1 MSSFRGQSNNQPCP
15 SKKGSDSA
23 KCSAMSSVASGWYA
37 RLDHVCPN
45 RVEQLEKWLDSWE
58 EAVLHRLPIAA
69 TMPGSW
75 PTLPAGLISDP
86 GAVLEHL
93 LARYEAVSDGR
104 SPRGAYST
112 PDRLV
117 RAVLADELKGHSK
130 TTKEPPATLSLAAMP
145 PGFRAYAEKLNQ
157 TALSSSEEVSEGAI
171 QAGEVTRTG
180 IPLPISD
187 PAVAGGVVPGRLFRI
202 HVSRCEGLSPEQAR
216 EDTLRLLCGLQ
227 MADPSRIAVTCARR
241 RILLVLAR
249 SGLVDL
255 QGEGDIGRIGRKEVE
270 EILDTGVRQIDALRD
285 DWPWQEAP
293 RLLVSRPPWLRIKD
307 RFRGHPE
314 GSLMRKELSK
324 SLRNTAEADGS
335 KRFSALRGN
344 VNLYRLFIERAIQL
358 VREGGKVRM
367 IVPDTVLREKSSVAL
382 RKMIVEQNQWIS
394 SWSFPEP
401 QRIFPGTSQGVSV
414 IGIEV
419 GGRTEMMTSF
429 GPLRADDISIKT
441 GLDSSSPFT
450 EMERGPW
457 SVWTDMT
464 WAVPRMPRDRFS
476 RRAVVKAIDD
486 LADQPRLG
494 EEGNWL
500 NPSDEPIRVRV
511 GEVDQSKW
519 SSDIQSWGEDSD
531 GVPFIRGSHF
541 LLEDGRVSIRHP
553 AYNDNIEEG
562 VTERMHALWTGS
574 IEAKGVSRV
583 ACQAIVNAQ
592 KERRLR
598 WAVVPPDCVL
608 GNSVNYLE
616 LPEAVL
622 DGLAEEH
629 GGVDQGLLSL
639 AEQLNSGA
647 LDLWSRAW
655 AANNNV
661 NNYEIERLPLPHPST
676 DGTLNYELRQ

>member
-1 MSSFRGQSNNQPCP
+1 
-15 SKKGSDSA
+15 
-23 KCSAMSSVASGWYA
+23 MSSVASGWYA
-37 RLDHVCPN
+37 RLDHVCPD
-45 RVEQLEKWLDSWE
+45 RVEQLKMWLDSWE

-69 TMPGSW
+69 TMPGTW

-93 LARYEAVSDGR
+93 LSRYEAVSDGR

-112 PDRLV
+112 PNRLV
-117 RAVLADELKGHSK
+117 RAVLADELKGRSK
-130 TTKEPPATLSLAAMP
+130 RTREPPATLSLAAMP

-157 TALSSSEEVSEGAI
+157 NALSGSEEASEGAI
-171 QAGEVTRTG
+171 ERGEVTRTG
-180 IPLPISD
+180 IPLPIAD
-187 PAVAGGVVPGRLFRI
+187 PAVAGGVVPSRIIRI
-202 HVSRCEGLSPEQAR
+202 HVSRREELSPEEAR
-216 EDTLRLLCGLQ
+216 EDTLRLLRGLQ
-227 MADPSRIAVTCARR
+227 MAAPSGIAVTCTRR
-241 RILLVLAR
+241 RVLLVLAH

-255 QGEGDIGRIGRKEVE
+255 KGDGDLQRIGRQEAEKILETSVREV
-270 EILDTGVRQIDALRD
+270 DALRD
-285 DWPWQEAP
+285 DWPWKEAP
-293 RLLVSRPPWLRIKD
+293 QLLISRPPWLRIKD
-307 RFRGHPE
+307 RFRGHPD
-314 GSLMRKELSK
+314 GSRMRKELSR
-324 SLRNTAEADGS
+324 SLRDTTETDGS
-335 KRFSALRGN
+335 RRFSALRGN

-382 RKMIVEQNQWIS
+382 RKMIVEHNQWVS

-414 IGIEV
+414 IGVEV
-419 GGRTEMMTSF
+419 GGKTEMMMSF
-429 GPLRADDISIKT
+429 GPLQADDLSIKT
-441 GLDSSSPFT
+441 GLDSSSPFI

-464 WAVPRMPRDRFS
+464 WAVPRMPRDPFS
-476 RRAVVKAIDD
+476 RRAVLKAIDD

-500 NPSDEPIRVRV
+500 NPSEEPIRVRV

-519 SSDIQSWGEDSD
+519 SSDINSWGEAAD

-541 LLEDGRVSIRHP
+541 LLEEGRVSIRHP
-553 AYNDNIEEG
+553 AYDASIEEDAI
-562 VTERMHALWTGS
+562 ERVHALWTGP

-616 LPEAVL
+616 LPEVVL

-629 GGVDQGLLSL
+629 GGVDQGLLAL
-639 AEQLNSGA
+639 AEQLNSEV

-661 NNYEIERLPLPHPST
+661 NNYEIERLPLPPPST

>member
-1 MSSFRGQSNNQPCP
+1 
-15 SKKGSDSA
+15 
-23 KCSAMSSVASGWYA
+23 
-37 RLDHVCPN
+37 
-45 RVEQLEKWLDSWE
+45 
-58 EAVLHRLPIAA
+58 
-69 TMPGSW
+69 
-75 PTLPAGLISDP
+75 
-86 GAVLEHL
+86 
-93 LARYEAVSDGR
+93 
-104 SPRGAYST
+104 
-112 PDRLV
+112 
-117 RAVLADELKGHSK
+117 
-130 TTKEPPATLSLAAMP
+130 
-145 PGFRAYAEKLNQ
+145 
-157 TALSSSEEVSEGAI
+157 
-171 QAGEVTRTG
+171 
-180 IPLPISD
+180 
-187 PAVAGGVVPGRLFRI
+187 
-202 HVSRCEGLSPEQAR
+202 
-216 EDTLRLLCGLQ
+216 
-227 MADPSRIAVTCARR
+227 
-241 RILLVLAR
+241 
-249 SGLVDL
+249 
-255 QGEGDIGRIGRKEVE
+255 
-270 EILDTGVRQIDALRD
+270 
-285 DWPWQEAP
+285 
-293 RLLVSRPPWLRIKD
+293 
-307 RFRGHPE
+307 
-314 GSLMRKELSK
+314 
-324 SLRNTAEADGS
+324 
-335 KRFSALRGN
+335 
-344 VNLYRLFIERAIQL
+344 
-358 VREGGKVRM
+358 M

-414 IGIEV
+414 IGVEV
-419 GGRTEMMTSF
+419 GGKTEMMTSF
-429 GPLRADDISIKT
+429 GPLQAEDISTKS
-441 GLDSSSPFT
+441 GLDSSSPFI

-464 WAVPRMPRDRFS
+464 WAVPRMPRDDFS
-476 RRAVVKAIDD
+476 RRAVLKAIGD

-519 SSDIQSWGEDSD
+519 SSDIEAWGEDSD

-553 AYNDNIEEG
+553 AYDASIEEFA
-562 VTERMHALWTGS
+562 TERTHALWSGS

-616 LPEAVL
+616 LPEVVL

-639 AEQLNSGA
+639 AEQLNSDA

-661 NNYEIERLPLPHPST
+661 NNYEIERLPLPQPST

>member
-1 MSSFRGQSNNQPCP
+1 
-15 SKKGSDSA
+15 
-23 KCSAMSSVASGWYA
+23 MSSVASGWYA
-37 RLDHVCPN
+37 RLDHVCPD
-45 RVEQLEKWLDSWE
+45 RVEQLERWLDSWE
-58 EAVLHRLPIAA
+58 EAVLHKLPIAA

-93 LARYEAVSDGR
+93 LARHEAVSDGR

-112 PDRLV
+112 PDRMV
-117 RAVLADELKGHSK
+117 RAVLADELKDHSK
-130 TTKEPPATLSLAAMP
+130 STKEPPATLSLAAMP

-157 TALSSSEEVSEGAI
+157 TALSGSEEASEGAI
-171 QAGEVTRTG
+171 HAGEITRTG
-180 IPLPISD
+180 VPIPFCD
-187 PAVAGGVVPGRLFRI
+187 PAVAGGVVPSSLLRI
-202 HVSRCEGLSPEQAR
+202 HTSRCEDLTMEQAR
-216 EDTLRLLCGLQ
+216 EDTLRLLRGLQ
-227 MADPSRIAVTCARR
+227 ISDPSRIAVVCARR

-255 QGEGDIGRIGRKEVE
+255 QGDGDNQRIGRKEVE
-270 EILDTGVRQIDALRD
+270 EILETNVVQVDALRD
-285 DWPWQEAP
+285 NWPWQEAP

-314 GSLMRKELSK
+314 GSELRKKLSR
-324 SLRNTAEADGS
+324 SLRDTTEIDGS
-335 KRFSALRGN
+335 KRFTALRGN
-344 VNLYRLFIERAIQL
+344 VNLYRLYIERSLQL
-358 VREGGKVRM
+358 VRDGGKIRI

-382 RKMIVEQNQWIS
+382 RKMIVEQNQWVS
-394 SWSFPEP
+394 SWWFPEP
-401 QRIFPGTSQGVSV
+401 QRIFPGTSQGVCV
-414 IGIEV
+414 IGVEV
-419 GGRTEMMTSF
+419 GGKTEMMTSF
-429 GPLRADDISIKT
+429 GPLRTDDISTKT
-441 GLDSSSPFT
+441 GLDNSSPFI

-464 WAVPRMPRDRFS
+464 WAVPRMPRDDFS
-476 RRAVVKAIDD
+476 RRAVLKAIGD

-500 NPSDEPIRVRV
+500 NPSDDPIRVRV
-511 GEVDQSKW
+511 GEIDQSKW
-519 SSDIQSWGEDSD
+519 STDIDSWNEDSD

-541 LLEDGRVSIRHP
+541 LLEEGRVSIHHP
-553 AYNDNIEEG
+553 AYDASIEDG
-562 VTERMHALWTGS
+562 ATERAHALWSGS

-616 LPEAVL
+616 LPEVVL

-639 AEQLNSGA
+639 AEQLNSDA

-661 NNYEIERLPLPHPST
+661 NNYEIERLPLPPPST
-676 DGTLNYELRQ
+676 DGALNYELRQ

>member
-1 MSSFRGQSNNQPCP
+1 
-15 SKKGSDSA
+15 
-23 KCSAMSSVASGWYA
+23 MSSVASGWYA

-45 RVEQLEKWLDSWE
+45 RVKQLEKWLDSWE
-58 EAVLHRLPIAA
+58 EAVLHKLPIAA
-69 TMPGSW
+69 TMPSSW

-93 LARYEAVSDGR
+93 LARHEADSDGR

-117 RAVLADELKGHSK
+117 RAVLADELKGLLKSV
-130 TTKEPPATLSLAAMP
+130 KEPPATLSLAAMP

-157 TALSSSEEVSEGAI
+157 TVLSGSEEASEGAI
-171 QAGEVTRTG
+171 HAGEVTRTG
-180 IPLPISD
+180 IPIPFSD
-187 PAVAGGVVPGRLFRI
+187 PAVAGGVVPSRLLRI
-202 HVSRCEGLSPEQAR
+202 HVSRCGDLPAEQVR
-216 EDTLRLLCGLQ
+216 EDTLRLLRGLQ
-227 MADPSRIAVTCARR
+227 MADPSQIAVNCARR

-255 QGEGDIGRIGRKEVE
+255 EGDGDFQRIGRKEVS
-270 EILDTGVRQIDALRD
+270 EILESSVRQVDALRD
-285 DWPWQEAP
+285 DWPWQESP
-293 RLLVSRPPWLRIKD
+293 RLIVSRPPWLRIKD

-314 GSLMRKELSK
+314 GSKMRRKLSR
-324 SLRNTAEADGS
+324 SLRNTTEIDGS

-344 VNLYRLFIERAIQL
+344 VNLYRLYIERSLQL
-358 VREGGKVRM
+358 VTEGGRVRM

-414 IGIEV
+414 IGVEV
-419 GGRTEMMTSF
+419 GGKTEMMTSF
-429 GPLRADDISIKT
+429 GPLQVEDISTKS
-441 GLDSSSPFT
+441 GLDSSSPFI

-464 WAVPRMPRDRFS
+464 WAVPRMPRDDFS
-476 RRAVVKAIDD
+476 RRAVLKAIGN

-519 SSDIQSWGEDSD
+519 SSDIDRWGMDSD

-541 LLEDGRVSIRHP
+541 LLEGGSVSIRHP
-553 AYNDNIEEG
+553 AYEASINDNA
-562 VTERMHALWTGS
+562 TERAHALWKGS

-639 AEQLNSGA
+639 AEQLNSDA

-661 NNYEIERLPLPHPST
+661 NNYEIERLPLPPPST

>member
-1 MSSFRGQSNNQPCP
+1 
-15 SKKGSDSA
+15 
-23 KCSAMSSVASGWYA
+23 MSSVASGWYA

-45 RVEQLEKWLDSWE
+45 RVEQLERWLDSWE
-58 EAVLHRLPIAA
+58 EAVIHKLPIAA

-117 RAVLADELKGHSK
+117 RAVLADELRGHSK
-130 TTKEPPATLSLAAMP
+130 SNKEPPATLSLAAMP
-145 PGFRAYAEKLNQ
+145 PGFRAYAEKLNRS
-157 TALSSSEEVSEGAI
+157 ALSGSEDASEGAI
-171 QAGEVTRTG
+171 QAGEITRTG
-180 IPLPISD
+180 IPIPFSD
-187 PAVAGGVVPGRLFRI
+187 PAVAGGVVPGCLFKI
-202 HVSRCEGLSPEQAR
+202 HVSRCEDLSPEQAR
-216 EDTLRLLCGLQ
+216 EDTLRLLRGLQ
-227 MADPSRIAVTCARR
+227 MADSSQIAVTCARR

-255 QGEGDIGRIGRKEVE
+255 QGDGGFERIGRKEAE
-270 EILDTGVRQIDALRD
+270 EILEGSVKHVDALRE
-285 DWPWQEAP
+285 DWPWQEDS

-314 GSLMRKELSK
+314 GSELRKKLSK
-324 SLRNTAEADGS
+324 SLRNTSEADGR

-344 VNLYRLFIERAIQL
+344 VNLYRLYIERAIQL
-358 VREGGKVRM
+358 VMEGGKVRM
-367 IVPDTVLREKSSVAL
+367 IVPNTVLREKSSVAL
-382 RKMIVEQNQWIS
+382 RKMIVEQNQWLS
-394 SWSFPEP
+394 SWSFPES

-419 GGRTEMMTSF
+419 GGKTEMMTSF
-429 GPLRADDISIKT
+429 GPLRADDISTKS
-441 GLDSSSPFT
+441 GLDNSSPFI

-464 WAVPRMPRDRFS
+464 WAVPRMPRDEFS
-476 RRAVVKAIDD
+476 RRAVLKAIGD

-519 SSDIQSWGEDSD
+519 SSDIEGWGEDSD

-541 LLEDGRVSIRHP
+541 LLEEGKISIRHP
-553 AYNDNIEEG
+553 AYDASIEDDA
-562 VTERMHALWTGS
+562 VERGHALWTGA

-583 ACQAIVNAQ
+583 ACQAIVNAE

-616 LPEAVL
+616 LPEVVL

-639 AEQLNSGA
+639 AEQLNSDA

-661 NNYEIERLPLPHPST
+661 NNYEIERLPLPPPST

>member
-1 MSSFRGQSNNQPCP
+1 M
-15 SKKGSDSA
+15 
-23 KCSAMSSVASGWYA
+23 
-37 RLDHVCPN
+37 
-45 RVEQLEKWLDSWE
+45 WLDSWE

-69 TMPGSW
+69 TMPGTW

-93 LARYEAVSDGR
+93 LSRYEAVSDGR

-112 PDRLV
+112 PNRLV
-117 RAVLADELKGHSK
+117 HAVLADELKGRAK
-130 TTKEPPATLSLAAMP
+130 RTREPPATLSLAAMP

-157 TALSSSEEVSEGAI
+157 NALSGTEEASAGAI
-171 QAGEVTRTG
+171 ERGEVTRTG
-180 IPLPISD
+180 IPLPLAD
-187 PAVAGGVVPGRLFRI
+187 PAVAGGVVPSRIIRI
-202 HVSRCEGLSPEQAR
+202 HNSRREEMSPEEAR
-216 EDTLRLLCGLQ
+216 GDTLRLLRGLQ
-227 MADPSRIAVTCARR
+227 MAAPSGIAVTCARR
-241 RILLVLAR
+241 RVLLVLAH

-255 QGEGDIGRIGRKEVE
+255 EGDGDLERIGRQEAE
-270 EILDTGVRQIDALRD
+270 EILETSVREVDALRD
-285 DWPWQEAP
+285 DWPWKEAP
-293 RLLVSRPPWLRIKD
+293 RLLISRPPWLRIKD
-307 RFRGHPE
+307 RFRGHPD
-314 GSLMRKELSK
+314 GSRMRKELSR
-324 SLRNTAEADGS
+324 SLRDTTETDGAR
-335 KRFSALRGN
+335 RFSALRGN

-382 RKMIVEQNQWIS
+382 RKMIVEHNQWVS

-419 GGRTEMMTSF
+419 GGKTEMMMSF
-429 GPLRADDISIKT
+429 DPLQSDDISTKT
-441 GLDSSSPFT
+441 GLDSSSPFI

-464 WAVPRMPRDRFS
+464 WAVPRMPRDPFS
-476 RRAVVKAIDD
+476 RRAILKAIDD

-500 NPSDEPIRVRV
+500 NPSEEPIRVRV

-519 SSDIQSWGEDSD
+519 SSDINSWGEDAD

-541 LLEDGRVSIRHP
+541 LLEEGRVSIRHP
-553 AYNDNIEEG
+553 AYDDSIEEG
-562 VTERMHALWTGS
+562 AIERVRALWAGS

-616 LPEAVL
+616 LPEVVL
-622 DGLAEEH
+622 DSLAEEH
-629 GGVDQGLLSL
+629 GGVDQGLLAL
-639 AEQLNSGA
+639 AEQLNSDV

-661 NNYEIERLPLPHPST
+661 NNYEIERLPLPPPST

>member
-1 MSSFRGQSNNQPCP
+1 
-15 SKKGSDSA
+15 
-23 KCSAMSSVASGWYA
+23 MSSVASGWYA

-45 RVEQLEKWLDSWE
+45 RIEQLEKWLDSWE
-58 EAVLHRLPIAA
+58 EAVLHRLPVAA
-69 TMPGSW
+69 TMPPTW

-93 LARYEAVSDGR
+93 LARNEAVSDGR

-117 RAVLADELKGHSK
+117 GAVLADELNGFSK
-130 TTKEPPATLSLAAMP
+130 SAKEPPATLSLAAMP
-145 PGFRAYAEKLNQ
+145 PGFRAYAEKINQ
-157 TALSSSEEVSEGAI
+157 TVERSSEDASEGAI

-187 PAVAGGVVPGRLFRI
+187 PSVAGGVVPGRLLSI
-202 HVSRCEGLSPEQAR
+202 HVSRFVGMSPEQAR
-216 EDTLRLLCGLQ
+216 EDTLRLLRGLQ
-227 MADPSRIAVTCARR
+227 MADASRIAVTCARR
-241 RILLVLAR
+241 RIMLVLAR

-255 QGEGDIGRIGRKEVE
+255 QGDGDLGRIGRKEVE
-270 EILDTGVRQIDALRD
+270 NLLNTGVRHVDALRG

-307 RFRGHPE
+307 RFRGYPE
-314 GSLMRKELSK
+314 GSAMRKQLSK
-324 SLRNTAEADGS
+324 SLRNTTETDGS

-382 RKMIVEQNQWIS
+382 RKMIIEQNQWIS

-419 GGRTEMMTSF
+419 GGKTEMMTSF
-429 GPLRADDISIKT
+429 GPLRGDDISTKT
-441 GLDSSSPFT
+441 GLDSSSPFI

-464 WAVPRMPRDRFS
+464 WAVPRMPRDQFS
-476 RRAVVKAIDD
+476 RRAVLKAIDD

-494 EEGNWL
+494 EEGHWL
-500 NPSDEPIRVRV
+500 NPSEEPIRVRV

-519 SSDIQSWGEDSD
+519 SSNIHSWEEDSD

-541 LLEDGRVSIRHP
+541 LLEGGRVSIQHP
-553 AYNDNIEEG
+553 AYDSSIEEDA
-562 VTERMHALWTGS
+562 TERIHALWSGP
-574 IEAKGVSRV
+574 IEAKRVSRV

-616 LPEAVL
+616 LPEVVL

-639 AEQLNSGA
+639 AEQLNSDA

-661 NNYEIERLPLPHPST
+661 NNYEIERLPLPPPST

>member
-1 MSSFRGQSNNQPCP
+1 
-15 SKKGSDSA
+15 
-23 KCSAMSSVASGWYA
+23 MSSVTSGWYA
-37 RLDHVCPN
+37 RLDHVCPD
-45 RVEQLEKWLDSWE
+45 RVEQLGRWLDSWE
-58 EAVLHRLPIAA
+58 EAVLHKLPIAA

-93 LARYEAVSDGR
+93 LARHEAVSDGR

-112 PDRLV
+112 PDRMV
-117 RAVLADELKGHSK
+117 RAVLADELKGHSNSA
-130 TTKEPPATLSLAAMP
+130 KEPPATLSLAAMP

-157 TALSSSEEVSEGAI
+157 TVLSGSEEASEGAI
-171 QAGEVTRTG
+171 QAGEITRTG
-180 IPLPISD
+180 VPIPFCD
-187 PAVAGGVVPGRLFRI
+187 PAVAGGVVPSSLLRI
-202 HVSRCEGLSPEQAR
+202 HVSRCEDLTMEQAR
-216 EDTLRLLCGLQ
+216 EDTLRLLRGLQ
-227 MADPSRIAVTCARR
+227 ISDSSRIAVSCARR

-255 QGEGDIGRIGRKEVE
+255 QGDGDNERIGRKEVE
-270 EILDTGVRQIDALRD
+270 EILETNVVQVDALRD
-285 DWPWQEAP
+285 NWPWQEAP
-293 RLLVSRPPWLRIKD
+293 RMLVSRPPWLRIKD

-314 GSLMRKELSK
+314 GSELRKKLSR
-324 SLRNTAEADGS
+324 SLRDTTEIDGS
-335 KRFSALRGN
+335 KRFTALRGN
-344 VNLYRLFIERAIQL
+344 VNLYRLYIERSLQL
-358 VREGGKVRM
+358 VRDGGKIRM

-394 SWSFPEP
+394 SWWFPEP
-401 QRIFPGTSQGVSV
+401 QRIFPGTSQGVCV
-414 IGIEV
+414 IGVEV
-419 GGRTEMMTSF
+419 GGKTEMMTSF
-429 GPLRADDISIKT
+429 GPLRSDDISTKT
-441 GLDSSSPFT
+441 GLDNSSPFI

-464 WAVPRMPRDRFS
+464 WAVPRMPRDDFS
-476 RRAVVKAIDD
+476 RRAVLKAIGD

-511 GEVDQSKW
+511 GEIDQSKW
-519 SSDIQSWGEDSD
+519 STDIGSWNEDSD
-531 GVPFIRGSHF
+531 GVPFIRGIHF
-541 LLEDGRVSIRHP
+541 LLEEGRVSIHHP
-553 AYNDNIEEG
+553 AYDTSIEDG
-562 VTERMHALWTGS
+562 ASERARALWSGL

-616 LPEAVL
+616 LPEVVL

-639 AEQLNSGA
+639 AEQLNSDA

-661 NNYEIERLPLPHPST
+661 NNYEIERLPLPPPSK
-676 DGTLNYELRQ
+676 DGALNYELRQ

>member
-1 MSSFRGQSNNQPCP
+1 LSSPIDRFNNRPCP

-23 KCSAMSSVASGWYA
+23 KRSTMSSVASGWYA
-37 RLDHVCPN
+37 RLDHVCSD
-45 RVEQLEKWLDSWE
+45 RVEQLERWLDSWE
-58 EAVLHRLPIAA
+58 EAVLHKLPIAA

-117 RAVLADELKGHSK
+117 RAVLADEIKGRSNS
-130 TTKEPPATLSLAAMP
+130 TNEPPATLSLAAMP

-157 TALSSSEEVSEGAI
+157 SALSGSEEASEGAI
-171 QAGEVTRTG
+171 EAGEVTRTG
-180 IPLPISD
+180 IPIPFCD
-187 PAVAGGVVPGRLFRI
+187 PAVSGGVVPSRLIRF
-202 HVSRCEGLSPEQAR
+202 HVSRCEDLSAEQAR
-216 EDTLRLLCGLQ
+216 EDTVRLLRGLQ
-227 MADPSRIAVTCARR
+227 MADPSQIAVTCARR
-241 RILLVLAR
+241 RMLLVLAR

-255 QGEGDIGRIGRKEVE
+255 QGDGDNEHLGRKEAE
-270 EILDTGVRQIDALRD
+270 EILESSVRQVDALRD
-285 DWPWQEAP
+285 DWPWEEAP
-293 RLLVSRPPWLRIKD
+293 RLLISRPPWLRIKD

-314 GSLMRKELSK
+314 GSQLRKKLSRA
-324 SLRNTAEADGS
+324 LRNTTEDDGS

-344 VNLYRLFIERAIQL
+344 VNLYRLYIERALQL
-358 VREGGKVRM
+358 VAEGGKVRM

-382 RKMIVEQNQWIS
+382 RKMIVEQNQWVS

-401 QRIFPGTSQGVSV
+401 QRIFPGTSQGVTV

-419 GGRTEMMTSF
+419 GGKTEMMTSF
-429 GPLRADDISIKT
+429 GPLRADDISTKT
-441 GLDSSSPFT
+441 GLDSSSPFI

-464 WAVPRMPRDRFS
+464 WAVPRMPRDEFD
-476 RRAVVKAIDD
+476 RRAVLKAIGD

-519 SSDIQSWGEDSD
+519 SSDIERWGEDSD

-541 LLEDGRVSIRHP
+541 LLNDGRVSIHHP
-553 AYNDNIEEG
+553 AYEASIEDG
-562 VTERMHALWTGS
+562 ATERVHALWSGPL
-574 IEAKGVSRV
+574 EAKGVSRV

-616 LPEAVL
+616 LPEVVL

-629 GGVDQGLLSL
+629 GGVDEGLISL
-639 AEQLNSGA
+639 AEQLNSDA

-661 NNYEIERLPLPHPST
+661 NNYEIERLPLPPPST